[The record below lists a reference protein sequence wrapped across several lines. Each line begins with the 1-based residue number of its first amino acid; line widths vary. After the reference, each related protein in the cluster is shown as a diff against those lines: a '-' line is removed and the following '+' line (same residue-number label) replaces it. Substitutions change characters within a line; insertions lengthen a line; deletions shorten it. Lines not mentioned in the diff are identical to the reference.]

1 MLQQFYRAHITV
13 NYLHKT
19 RVYAHRKCTLTNSK
33 NRIIDHLS
41 YLPTACID
49 FFAIEQCTSYPQ
61 WRAIMCE
68 VRRL

>member
-1 MLQQFYRAHITV
+1 MLEYKKNTQNVIKKKSDEEMLQQFYRAHITV

-41 YLPTACID
+41 YFNQPTA
-49 FFAIEQCTSYPQ
+49 
-61 WRAIMCE
+61 
-68 VRRL
+68 